1 MVIDQKTGN
10 GSMIYLPLDKIM
22 ERSRES
28 DANTVT
34 VRPPQNADS
43 DSSGSPETRAR
54 VER

>member
-1 MVIDQKTGN
+1 
-10 GSMIYLPLDKIM
+10 M

-34 VRPPQNADS
+34 VRPPSNVDS
-43 DSSGSPETRAR
+43 DSSGSTDSRAR